1 LNEKIKS
8 TREKVLLALILI
20 LSAIL
25 NFGNI
30 SIEWYA
36 NTFYAAGVKSMMMN
50 FKNFFFASYDPAGFV
65 TIDKPPFGLWI
76 QTISAKIFGF
86 NGWSI
91 ILPQAIAGVITVW
104 VLYYLVKRSFG
115 SCAGLIAALC
125 LAVTPIF
132 VASSRNNT
140 IDNLLVL
147 TLVLSCWA
155 LFIAAEKGKLKYLIL
170 SLAIVGIGFNIK
182 MVEAYMVAPAIY
194 ITYLLSC
201 AIPFKKRIKHLIL
214 GTIVLLVVSLS
225 WAVIADLVPASN
237 RPFIGSSTNN
247 NTVMEL
253 IIGHNGLERIGLG
266 GKNTG
271 RGQPQ
276 QGLAKNESSKTRIG
290 MGTGKSPTTTAQL
303 ERFGDNTS
311 RSGPNG
317 MDQSSNISI
326 LRLFSKNNMSDQ
338 IAWLLPLA
346 LIGFLVSA
354 KEEKFKF
361 PFDNKKKLSLLLWF
375 MWLLT
380 EFIYFS
386 FSKNITHTYYLTTM
400 APSIAALVGIGLTA
414 MLKLFKE
421 DGWKKWILPTAFIIN
436 GLVEILILSYNYSTS
451 NGYKIVILITGVLG
465 ILFSIIL
472 AIVNITRRGDNIP
485 EKGSTKLNKILIG
498 IAFTGI
504 LVAPTVWSFTPMF
517 HQMNGSSP
525 SAGLELFSGK
535 QQGYGATTTT
545 DNSKLI
551 KFLKANRKNEKYL
564 VEVPSAMTYGSDL
577 ILKTGEPILT
587 LGGFSGSDPIL
598 TVNQF
603 KQLVANGDIRY
614 AMASAGSSN
623 GMGFRGAT
631 GSSNSNS
638 AIMSWIKSNGKI
650 VPENEWK
657 DSTRPATK
665 TSSTSNT
672 TISNKKSSYTNNYQ
686 SDGFGGKNAETL
698 YDLKAYTDSILKK

>member
-1 LNEKIKS
+1 MKLKGKIKS
-8 TREKVLLALILI
+8 TMGKLLLALILI
-20 LSAIL
+20 LSVIL
-25 NFGNI
+25 NFANI
-30 SIEWYA
+30 GIEGYA

-65 TIDKPPFGLWI
+65 TIDKPPLGFWI
-76 QTISAKIFGF
+76 QTIFAKIFGF
-86 NGWSI
+86 SGWSI
-91 ILPQAIAGVITVW
+91 ILPQALAGVISVW
-104 VLYYLVKRSFG
+104 VIYYLVKRSFG
-115 SCAGLIAALC
+115 SYAGLIAALC

-147 TLVLSCWA
+147 SLVLSCWA

-170 SLAIVGIGFNIK
+170 SLVIVGIGFNIK

-194 ITYLLSC
+194 ITYLLSS
-201 AIPFKKRIKHLIL
+201 AISFKKRIKHLVL

-247 NTVMEL
+247 TVMEL

-271 RGQPQ
+271 RGQGQ
-276 QGLAKNESSKTRIG
+276 QGSFRNESSKNRTNTKTMTRMQTGTAKGATTSQYG
-290 MGTGKSPTTTAQL
+290 MGG
-303 ERFGDNTS
+303 
-311 RSGPNG
+311 
-317 MDQSSNISI
+317 QSSNTSI
-326 LRLFSKNNMSDQ
+326 GRLFSKNNMSDQ
-338 IAWLLPLA
+338 IAWLLPFA
-346 LIGFLVSA
+346 LIGFVVA
-354 KEEKFKF
+354 AIEERFKN
-361 PFDNKKKLSLLLWF
+361 PFDNRRKLSLLLWF
-375 MWLLT
+375 MWLLP

-386 FSKNITHTYYLTTM
+386 FSKSITHTYYLTTM

-414 MLKLFKE
+414 MWKLFKE
-421 DGWKKWILPTAFIIN
+421 DGWKKWILPGAFIIN
-436 GLVEILILSYNYSTS
+436 GLLEIRILSYNYSTS
-451 NGYKIVILITGVLG
+451 NGYKIVILITGLLG
-465 ILFSIIL
+465 IVFSIIL
-472 AIVNITRRGDNIP
+472 ALVNITRSKDNIA
-485 EKGSTKLNKILIG
+485 SNTKLNKILTG

-504 LVAPTVWSFTPMF
+504 LIAPTVWSFTPMF

-525 SAGLELFSGK
+525 SAGLELFSSK
-535 QQGYGATTTT
+535 QQGYRTTITT

-551 KFLKANRKNEKYL
+551 KFLEANRKNEKYL

-603 KQLVANGDIRY
+603 KQLVDDGDIRY
-614 AMASAGSSN
+614 AMASTGNSRAL
-623 GMGFRGAT
+623 GFGGAA

-638 AIMSWIKSNGKI
+638 AIMSWIKANGKV
-650 VPENEWK
+650 VPDSEWK
-657 DSTRPATK
+657 DS
-665 TSSTSNT
+665 S
-672 TISNKKSSYTNNYQ
+672 TISKKQN
-686 SDGFGGKNAETL
+686 SDQGFGGFYGRTDNIEL
-698 YDLKAYTDSILKK
+698 YDLNPTAKTSILN